1 MSIASRSRRP
11 LLSLVSLTSLSSV
24 YSWLKKG
31 SPGIRLF
38 PCLLLKRT
46 TAPGLPG
53 TVAVWINR
61 SVIKLRRVCTCS
73 VLARLNNQ
81 TITLLDFFHYH
92 VGTGV
97 VNARQAQQ
105 GLAQ

>member
-38 PCLLLKRT
+38 PAC
-46 TAPGLPG
+46 
-53 TVAVWINR
+53 
-61 SVIKLRRVCTCS
+61 C
-73 VLARLNNQ
+73 
-81 TITLLDFFHYH
+81 
-92 VGTGV
+92 
-97 VNARQAQQ
+97 
-105 GLAQ
+105 